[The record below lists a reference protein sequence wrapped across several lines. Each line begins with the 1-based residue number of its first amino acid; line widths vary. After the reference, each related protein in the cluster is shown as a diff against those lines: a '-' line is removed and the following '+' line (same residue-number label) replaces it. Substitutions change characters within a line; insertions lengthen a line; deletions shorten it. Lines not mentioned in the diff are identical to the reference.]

1 MAKIYSEANYFG
13 TGSEKGILDDYG
25 DGSFKDVGSYPAI
38 KGQKSPETSWKPSSN
53 YSYRT
58 MKAGNAKAFAERY
71 AGAQRTALY
80 YANYSQFKND

>member
-1 MAKIYSEANYFG
+1 
-13 TGSEKGILDDYG
+13 
-25 DGSFKDVGSYPAI
+25 
-38 KGQKSPETSWKPSSN
+38 
-53 YSYRT
+53 